1 MNRNPFGRFFTVLA
15 AGLLAGSALGSAGAA
30 VTARPNAEALQGTA
44 SRLVVTIRVTAER
57 FSFTPSR
64 IRVPMGA
71 IVEIVADSEDTTHG
85 FHLADAGIDEQIP
98 ARGKGELRLR
108 FEATEAGTYF
118 FECSRPCG
126 AGHNT
131 MRGTIIVED

>member
-1 MNRNPFGRFFTVLA
+1 MDQESPSRFLTVA
-15 AGLLAGSALGSAGAA
+15 VIALLAGSALGFAGAV
-30 VTARPNAEALQGTA
+30 VTARTRTA
-44 SRLVVTIRVTAER
+44 SNQEPAAQPFVEIRVTAER
-57 FSFTPSR
+57 FSFTPSL
-64 IRVPMGA
+64 IKVAAGT
-71 IVEIVADSEDTTHG
+71 IVEIVAESEDTTHG
-85 FHLADAGIDEQIP
+85 FHLADAGIDEQVP

-108 FEATEAGTYF
+108 FEATQAGTYF

>member
-1 MNRNPFGRFFTVLA
+1 MNRKLLRDWFPILAVVLLTGA
-15 AGLLAGSALGSAGAA
+15 SLGSAGATVKA
-30 VTARPNAEALQGTA
+30 LSGPWSLQETAEQPFVEVHL
-44 SRLVVTIRVTAER
+44 TAER

-64 IRVPMGA
+64 IQVKTGTV
-71 IVEIVADSEDTTHG
+71 VEIVAASEDTTHG

-108 FEATEAGTYF
+108 FVASEAGTYF

-131 MRGTIIVED
+131 MRGTIIVKD

>member
-1 MNRNPFGRFFTVLA
+1 MDQKSSPRLFTLA
-15 AGLLAGSALGSAGAA
+15 ASVLLAEFSLSSAGAA
-30 VTARPNAEALQGTA
+30 VMRPGTEPFQEPAEQPF
-44 SRLVVTIRVTAER
+44 VEIRVTAER

-64 IRVPMGA
+64 IQVTTGT
-71 IVEIVADSEDTTHG
+71 IVEIIAESEDTTHG
-85 FHLADAGIDEQIP
+85 FHLADAGIDEQVP
-98 ARGKGELRLR
+98 PRGKGELRLR
-108 FEATEAGTYF
+108 FEATQAGTYF

>member
-1 MNRNPFGRFFTVLA
+1 MGGWCLA
-15 AGLLAGSALGSAGAA
+15 ARVSLMGVTLASAGAVVA
-30 VTARPNAEALQGTA
+30 ASPGTA
-44 SRLVVTIRVTAER
+44 SLQEAGGQAVVEIRVMAER
-57 FSFTPSR
+57 FSFTPSQ
-64 IRVPMGA
+64 IKVATGT
-71 IVEIVADSEDTTHG
+71 IVEIVAESEDTTHG

-108 FEATEAGTYF
+108 FEASEAGTYF

-131 MRGTIIVED
+131 MRGTIIVEE